1 MKYSSASNPV
11 GVTAIPRPGWVR
23 ITIRDTGPGIP
34 PSAID
39 AIFEKFFR
47 VPITETESSRD
58 DLNGTIN
65 LQGSTPTH
73 RPTGLGLGLFICRE
87 IVTSHRGRIWAE
99 NIKELRN
106 DGQTAA
112 VIGDNSVGTAFHIDL
127 PIADS
132 ETVDIPRLTR

>member
-39 AIFEKFFR
+39 AIFDKFFR
-47 VPITETESSRD
+47 VPITQAESSLD

-65 LQGSTPTH
+65 VQGSTPTH
-73 RPTGLGLGLFICRE
+73 RPPGLGLGLFICRE

-106 DGQTAA
+106 DCKSAA
-112 VIGDNSVGTAFHIDL
+112 VIGHHSVGTAFHIDL
-127 PIADS
+127 PTADS
-132 ETVDIPRLTR
+132 EMVDIARLTR